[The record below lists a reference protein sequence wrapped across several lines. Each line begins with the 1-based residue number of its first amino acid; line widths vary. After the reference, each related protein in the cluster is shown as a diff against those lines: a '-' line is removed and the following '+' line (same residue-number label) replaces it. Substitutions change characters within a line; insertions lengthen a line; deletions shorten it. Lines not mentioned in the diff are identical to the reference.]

1 VKLSIS
7 VIGWG
12 SLIWDPGELRI
23 GDSGWHPDGPLLP
36 VEYLRF
42 SGLNA
47 APKRLTLVLTDRTN
61 HPWADRDV
69 RTLWA
74 RSVYEELDE
83 ARANLARRE
92 RTAVG
97 QIGYVVAD
105 RVQPFPQARSVLTA
119 IRDAGLQ
126 RGVLTEIEKWLDLM
140 DLDAAIW
147 TDLPA
152 STDANGAPLTA
163 AAAVAFVEGLRE
175 KDRDAAEAY
184 VRRTPMQVRTVV
196 RDSVETRL
204 KWLPQF
210 VPSPIRSADD
220 LRFKD
225 WAEARAAIGR
235 FDSILVD
242 LRKVGFSIATGL
254 LAATTLLGFL
264 GLPTPATPSTSGGSG
279 ATSPSAW
286 PIEARAAVWVA
297 LISLVV
303 LLFLVDMY
311 FEVLLSGAVERA
323 LDLEV
328 QTDPPVRVTKYMST
342 NVHRV
347 WGAKLVF
354 YMYFGL
360 VLLVVAFALL
370 MLFFAT
376 EADRARAWWWIVPIA
391 VSAVLFVWNYGK
403 IGQGRTKQETLK
415 ARQWPEGDEKIGTP
429 DLNSWRRRP

>member
-1 VKLSIS
+1 
-7 VIGWG
+7 
-12 SLIWDPGELRI
+12 LIWDPGELRI
-23 GDSGWHPDGPLLP
+23 GDSGWRADGPLLP

-74 RSVYEELDE
+74 RSAYDDLDD

-92 RTAVG
+92 QTLVDK
-97 QIGYVVAD
+97 IGYVVAT
-105 RVQPFPQARSVLTA
+105 RVQPFPQARFALTA
-119 IRDAGLQ
+119 IRDAVSQ
-126 RGVLTEIEKWLDLM
+126 RGVLTEIENWLDQM
-140 DLDAAIW
+140 GLDAAIW

-152 STDANGAPLTA
+152 SSDANGTPLTA

-184 VRRTPMQVRTVV
+184 VRRTPTQVRTVV
-196 RDSVETRL
+196 RESLERTL

-210 VPSPIRSADD
+210 APSPIRSADD

-242 LRKVGFSIATGL
+242 VRKVGFSIATGL
-254 LAATTLLGFL
+254 LAATTFLGFL
-264 GLPTPATPSTSGGSG
+264 GLPTPATLSTSGGG
-279 ATSPSAW
+279 ATTPSAW

-360 VLLVVAFALL
+360 LLLVVIFALL

-376 EADRARAWWWIVPIA
+376 EADRARAWWWIAPIA
-391 VSAVLFVWNYGK
+391 VGAVLFVWNYGK

-415 ARQWPEGDEKIGTP
+415 ARQWPEGDEKIGAP
-429 DLNSWRRRP
+429 DLNSWRERP